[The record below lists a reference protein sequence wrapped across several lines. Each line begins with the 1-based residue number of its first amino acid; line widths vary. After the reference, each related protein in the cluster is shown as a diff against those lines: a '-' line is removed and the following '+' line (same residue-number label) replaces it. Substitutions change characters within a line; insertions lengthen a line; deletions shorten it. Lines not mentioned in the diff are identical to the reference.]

1 MKKIICLLL
10 LAVMLVSVAGC
21 AAAGDEWETTKK
33 SAERLGDQLDD
44 AQIRKMS
51 QMILDAIITED
62 MDMAYSLITADMT
75 KEDFTAAYQDM
86 RLVLDGVDT
95 YELLAYNKH
104 VNTVVGSKQVV
115 QIQYM
120 LTAEGRR
127 ILLNVAWDSSTPDG
141 LVGFHIYNY
150 VPLTYTGALDSMAG
164 ADTAQWILVV
174 IGVLE
179 IAFMVWMFVDCCC
192 HKMKRKWLWLLII
205 ALGAVAIG
213 GSVNGGNVNFGLNV
227 GLFLN
232 LYTAMIRYNDGTI
245 ILRFMIPVGAVIY
258 ACMRR
263 SLFRRTQEEKQEMQ
277 LPQEMPENTQE
288 KTLQEKPF
296 EEVQE

>member
-141 LVGFHIYNY
+141 LVGRISARDGEIHQSGIHRTIPQPHSGRSGRRPAHRP
-150 VPLTYTGALDSMAG
+150 VHSGSRPLRPQGVRGIHGTGHGLFRIDDPRLRHVRGHHSPS
-164 ADTAQWILVV
+164 
-174 IGVLE
+174 
-179 IAFMVWMFVDCCC
+179 
-192 HKMKRKWLWLLII
+192 
-205 ALGAVAIG
+205 GAVQ
-213 GSVNGGNVNFGLNV
+213 
-227 GLFLN
+227 
-232 LYTAMIRYNDGTI
+232 
-245 ILRFMIPVGAVIY
+245 
-258 ACMRR
+258 
-263 SLFRRTQEEKQEMQ
+263 SLSA
-277 LPQEMPENTQE
+277 PN
-288 KTLQEKPF
+288 
-296 EEVQE
+296 